1 MEVRRHLVR
10 FIGTAFLGGGV
21 YFRTSGFDPESM
33 DRLWSPWRSVH
44 VTAWDD
50 KSPEEK
56 DRLLERIGSS
66 SNDEGNLVVWRGQTV
81 FVLMN
86 RYPYN
91 NGHMMIAPYRAV
103 AAYEALREDEQ
114 IEIATTISR
123 CIRWLGATLSPDG
136 CNVGMNLGSAAGAGI
151 AGHLHVHV
159 VPRWSGDSNFM
170 TTVADT
176 RVVPEALEDT
186 FRKLRRAAD
195 SELLGHE

>member
-1 MEVRRHLVR
+1 
-10 FIGTAFLGGGV
+10 
-21 YFRTSGFDPESM
+21 M

-44 VTAWDD
+44 VTGWDV

-56 DRLLERIGSS
+56 DRLLERIGESS
-66 SNDEGNLVVWRGQTV
+66 DDEANLVVWRGRAV

-103 AAYEALREDEQ
+103 ASYEALREDEQ

-123 CIRWLGATLSPDG
+123 CIRWLGAALAPDG
-136 CNVGMNLGSAAGAGI
+136 YNVGINLGSAAGAGI

-159 VPRWSGDSNFM
+159 VPRWAGDSNFM
-170 TTVADT
+170 ATLADT
-176 RVVPEALEDT
+176 RVVPEALGET
-186 FRKLRRAAD
+186 FRKLRAAAAAD
-195 SELLGHE
+195 